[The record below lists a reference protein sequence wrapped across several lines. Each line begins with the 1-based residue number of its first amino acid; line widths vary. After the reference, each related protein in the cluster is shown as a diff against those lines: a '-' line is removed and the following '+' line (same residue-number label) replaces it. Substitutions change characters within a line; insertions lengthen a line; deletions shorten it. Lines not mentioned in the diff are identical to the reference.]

1 MTPSDHASILVVV
14 AHPDDECIGAG
25 GTIRKH
31 VDQGFETDVLCLTGN
46 EVRNAELKAACE
58 VLGVR
63 EVYTNERDDFAIDWP
78 LEQEIVSAILKSR
91 PSVIITHSVKDYNR
105 NHVRC
110 SKLVADAV
118 EWASHVTMYE
128 DAVRVDRVYCME
140 INSLH
145 SRPNVLVDVSNSF
158 DAAMD
163 ALRKHSS
170 QLEKADGFYSR
181 FYDARTRLRGV
192 QAACDR
198 AEAFTVS
205 FPFHAGPFYRRNAVE
220 SLI

>member
-163 ALRKHSS
+163 ALRKHSRS
-170 QLEKADGFYSR
+170 LRRLMASTHDSMMQEPVCVEFRLRAIELKPLRSR
-181 FYDARTRLRGV
+181 FLFT
-192 QAACDR
+192 QDR
-198 AEAFTVS
+198 SIEEMRSRV
-205 FPFHAGPFYRRNAVE
+205 
-220 SLI
+220 